1 MVNCWVQSGKGGAYL
16 GRGPEI
22 VKASQWPQPKVRPVC
37 IEGAHALCA
46 FILNRLHRDVAQVGR
61 RVPRRECSSASPVQ
75 GSCNCY
81 GRHVYGMW
89 WGPKQVT
96 EGDLSATTQVKRIGN
111 ERMPAVKVVELQI
124 DLGSK

>member
-1 MVNCWVQSGKGGAYL
+1 
-16 GRGPEI
+16 
-22 VKASQWPQPKVRPVC
+22 
-37 IEGAHALCA
+37 
-46 FILNRLHRDVAQVGR
+46 
-61 RVPRRECSSASPVQ
+61 
-75 GSCNCY
+75 
-81 GRHVYGMW
+81 MW